1 MSQKVSFAPRARPSD
16 QPEQEP
22 RREDVKADL
31 RELQRL
37 MEAFGSEL
45 EKLDEALLTLSA
57 YVTRMRDSAVSG
69 SNRVLH

>member
-1 MSQKVSFAPRARPSD
+1 MSQKASFAPRAPTGD
-16 QPEQEP
+16 QPEP
-22 RREDVKADL
+22 RREDVRADL

-45 EKLDEALLTLSA
+45 EKLDEALRTLSA
-57 YVTRMRDSAVSG
+57 YVTRMRDRAVSG